1 MVQAGK
7 AAVPAAG
14 GDESILCTGT
24 VVSAVAEIAAIF
36 AIGY

>member
-1 MVQAGK
+1 MVRAGK

-14 GDESILCTGT
+14 RDESILCTGT
-24 VVSAVAEIAAIF
+24 VVSAVSEIAAMI